1 MNYLWQKHT
10 LISITAGIILF
21 IITIMAYPGFAAER
35 GLGIGVILGEPTG
48 ISLKKW
54 TDNRHA
60 IDGAI
65 AWSFGNEDAFHLHAD
80 YLFHNFRAIRIDR
93 STIPFYY
100 GIGARFKF
108 ENENKFGVRF
118 PLGVTLF
125 IREAPIDLF
134 LEIVPILDLAPSTDL
149 NLNAAIGARYYF
161 H

>member
-1 MNYLWQKHT
+1 MNSLWQKPMVKFS
-10 LISITAGIILF
+10 LVSCALF
-21 IITIMAYPGFAAER
+21 LITIATYPSFAAEKGL
-35 GLGIGVILGEPTG
+35 GLGIILGEPTG

-60 IDGAI
+60 IDGAV

-80 YLFHNFRAIRIDR
+80 YLIHNLRAIRLDR

-108 ENENKFGVRF
+108 ENDNKFGVRF